1 MHMSQWVDQEL
12 HNHPNRFSL
21 NSLEK
26 WDRLMCFLEER
37 LEKGGKFIG
46 NWKHNYV
53 LIYQYFLI
61 ALLINIKKGS
71 LVQKAPFITY

>member
-1 MHMSQWVDQEL
+1 MSQWVDQEL

-46 NWKHNYV
+46 NWKHKLRV
-53 LIYQYFLI
+53 DKSVFPHCRLD
-61 ALLINIKKGS
+61 
-71 LVQKAPFITY
+71 